1 MKQRAITGLVFVV
14 VMLAGMFSNKESF
27 IALFALITA
36 LCLWEFFELV
46 FPQEEGK
53 RRDWLR
59 KGGALTFGMLPYLGV
74 GLLHLNIFGLSTN
87 HLFMASFLLLPLIFL
102 SFLFEM
108 FTGAERPF
116 QNVAFTLLG
125 MVYISIPFAMVNMIT
140 FNGAYFN
147 PYLVF
152 GVLLLIWSNDTGAY
166 LVGSQL
172 GRHKLMPRIS
182 PKKTWEGF
190 VGGVIIAQ
198 LIGWAISTYIKD
210 FSLQDWLI
218 IAGITSVFGTMGD
231 LVESML
237 KRSFD
242 VKDSGS
248 LLPGHGGFLD
258 RFDAFIFLIPF
269 VAAYMLWARTMIRF
283 I

>member
-1 MKQRAITGLVFVV
+1 MSAC
-14 VMLAGMFSNKESF
+14 
-27 IALFALITA
+27 ITA
-36 LCLWEFFELV
+36 YFE
-46 FPQEEGK
+46 
-53 RRDWLR
+53 D
-59 KGGALTFGMLPYLGV
+59 
-74 GLLHLNIFGLSTN
+74 
-87 HLFMASFLLLPLIFL
+87 
-102 SFLFEM
+102 
-108 FTGAERPF
+108 ER
-116 QNVAFTLLG
+116 QD
-125 MVYISIPFAMVNMIT
+125 I
-140 FNGAYFN
+140 
-147 PYLVF
+147 F

-258 RFDAFIFLIPF
+258 RFDAFIFLLPF
-269 VAAYMLWARTMIRF
+269 VAAYMLWARTMMRF